1 MIFWRMAPPNAPPD
15 TTGSC
20 PDQAARTS
28 RPVAFISALTVV
40 LVTLLG
46 LASFTLSFEALWH
59 FAHESGALSRERAW
73 LFPLVVDGAI
83 LVFSISAL
91 RSSIVGDDTRWAMS
105 LVVFSTLASV
115 VFNIAHAPRG
125 VMPALIGAT
134 PPVLL
139 FLSFESLLRQIN
151 SSLGGREFSLKDLFP
166 APKRK
171 PAPKPRAAITA
182 PAPAKALQLPEPVE
196 PPELKP
202 EDLQVR
208 KDRARSLLSAGT
220 SKREA
225 ARQCGLGIAT
235 VRRLALS
242 LQPA

>member
-1 MIFWRMAPPNAPPD
+1 MEPLITPLDN
-15 TTGSC
+15 T
-20 PDQAARTS
+20 AAFHSPES
-28 RPVAFISALTVV
+28 RIARSVSFISTLTVV

-91 RSSIVGDDTRWAMS
+91 RSSIVGEDTRWAMS

-115 VFNIAHAPRG
+115 VFNVAHAPSG
-125 VMPALIGAT
+125 IMPALIGAT

-151 SSLGGREFSLKDLFP
+151 SSLGGREFTLKDLLP
-166 APKRK
+166 STKRK
-171 PAPKPRAAITA
+171 ATSKVRSVSLSPTRAQSEPA
-182 PAPAKALQLPEPVE
+182 
-196 PPELKP
+196 ELTESKLD
-202 EDLQVR
+202 DLQDR
-208 KDRARSLLSAGT
+208 KDRARELLSTGT

-225 ARQCGLGIAT
+225 ARQSGLGIAT
-235 VRRLALS
+235 IRRLALS

>member
-1 MIFWRMAPPNAPPD
+1 MTPLHAPVSDGKTSDDNV
-15 TTGSC
+15 G
-20 PDQAARTS
+20 QAS
-28 RPVAFISALTVV
+28 RSVRFISVLTVV

-115 VFNIAHAPRG
+115 VFNIAHAPSG
-125 VMPALIGAT
+125 IMPALIGAT
-134 PPVLL
+134 PPILL

-151 SSLGGREFSLKDLFP
+151 SSLGGREFSVSQLFP
-166 APKRK
+166 AVKRK
-171 PAPKPRAAITA
+171 VPNKARPASASPVPPP
-182 PAPAKALQLPEPVE
+182 PASQNPAKPSG
-196 PPELKP
+196 EL
-202 EDLQVR
+202 EDR
-208 KDRARSLLSAGT
+208 KDLARQLLMAGT
-220 SKREA
+220 AKREA
-225 ARQCGLGIAT
+225 ARQSGLGIAT
-235 VRRLALS
+235 IRRLALS
-242 LQPA
+242 LSQSA